1 MKYQCR
7 IQVGEVS
14 LSLSRTHTHTQANT
28 YQWKPNL
35 ITIHKTRTQSER
47 SADNASVAS
56 ASTPRIFIESPW
68 AHQKKDWTTIE
79 RRRHWQT
86 SKQTLTHVH
95 SHTDKHSFTHSLT
108 HSGNRIE
115 FSHLNRNIVWIR
127 FECLLCHHLWL
138 SHSLSPFLSRTRI
151 RTLYLSLYIIY
162 VYGIWALAYSRHIV
176 ALAHFDAWLG
186 WRTLWSSWL
195 LSWPKFLWHSTRN
208 CAWLQ
213 IF

>member
-1 MKYQCR
+1 MRVSRVRVPLEYSSSLPEHTKKKIEQR
-7 IQVGEVS
+7 LSGVGIGRRQS
-14 LSLSRTHTHTQANT
+14 KHSHMF
-28 YQWKPNL
+28 
-35 ITIHKTRTQSER
+35 TRT
-47 SADNASVAS
+47 
-56 ASTPRIFIESPW
+56 
-68 AHQKKDWTTIE
+68 
-79 RRRHWQT
+79 
-86 SKQTLTHVH
+86 LTN
-95 SHTDKHSFTHSLT
+95 THSLT

-115 FSHLNRNIVWIR
+115 FSHSNRNIVWIR

-213 IF
+213 IS